1 MSYKTLLTV
10 NGIEFKENEPSKDHV
25 TMKAGGE
32 IKYFVIPKCIREAVH
47 AFSGARMTATNALF
61 LGNGSNTVF
70 SDNGF
75 DGAVIS
81 TKELKEITVNG
92 NEITAECGALLSRL
106 ATVAADASLTGLEFA
121 HGIPGSVG
129 GAVFMNAGAYGGEMK
144 DVLKSVTLFDGSN
157 VKTVNA
163 DEIFFGYRETDFSN
177 HGWLVLSATFL
188 LKKGNQT
195 EIKEKMKELAALRR
209 EKQPLELPSCGSAFK
224 RPEGHFAGKLI
235 EDAGLKGFTVGNMQ
249 VSKKHAGFIVNIGG
263 GTETEL
269 EEIIEKVTEKVYEKF
284 GVTLKPEIRIIR

>member
-224 RPEGHFAGKLI
+224 RPEGHFA
-235 EDAGLKGFTVGNMQ
+235 
-249 VSKKHAGFIVNIGG
+249 
-263 GTETEL
+263 
-269 EEIIEKVTEKVYEKF
+269 
-284 GVTLKPEIRIIR
+284 

>member
-1 MSYKTLLTV
+1 MSYATILQT
-10 NGIEFKENEPSKDHV
+10 NGIAFLENEPSLTHV
-25 TMKAGGE
+25 SMKAGGK
-32 IKYFVIPKCIREAVH
+32 IKYFVIPKTVDEAVY
-47 AFSGARMTATNALF
+47 AFSAAAQADVKAMLF
-61 LGNGSNTVF
+61 GNGTNTVF

-188 LKKGNQT
+188 LKKGNQ
-195 EIKEKMKELAALRR
+195 A
-209 EKQPLELPSCGSAFK
+209 
-224 RPEGHFAGKLI
+224 
-235 EDAGLKGFTVGNMQ
+235 
-249 VSKKHAGFIVNIGG
+249 
-263 GTETEL
+263 
-269 EEIIEKVTEKVYEKF
+269 
-284 GVTLKPEIRIIR
+284 

>member
-1 MSYKTLLTV
+1 MSYATILQT
-10 NGIEFKENEPSKDHV
+10 NGIAFLENEPSLTHV
-25 TMKAGGE
+25 SMKAGGK
-32 IKYFVIPKCIREAVH
+32 IKYFVIPKTVDEAVY
-47 AFSGARMTATNALF
+47 AFSAAAAADVKAMF
-61 LGNGSNTVF
+61 FGNGTNTVF

>member
-1 MSYKTLLTV
+1 MSYTTLLKES
-10 NGIEFKENEPSKDHV
+10 GIDFFENEPSVSHV
-25 TMKAGGE
+25 TMKAGGK
-32 IKYFVIPKCIREAVH
+32 IKYFVVPKTANELVTAFFEAKRCNV
-47 AFSGARMTATNALF
+47 RVIV

-70 SDNGF
+70 ADSGF

-81 TKELKEITVNG
+81 SKELKSIAVNG
-92 NEITAECGALLSRL
+92 EEITAECGVLLSR
-106 ATVAADASLTGLEFA
+106 AAVAAAENSLTGLEFA

-144 DVLKSVTLFDGSN
+144 DVLKSITLFDGSN

-163 DEIFFGYRETDFSN
+163 DEIFFGYRETDFSK
-177 HGWLVLSATFL
+177 HGWLVLSATFVL
-188 LKKGNQT
+188 EKGNQAQ
-195 EIKEKMKELAALRR
+195 IKEKMSELSALRR

-224 RPEGHFAGKLI
+224 RPVGHFAGKLI
-235 EDAGLKGFTVGNMQ
+235 EDAGLKGYTVGKMQ
-249 VSKKHAGFIVNIGG
+249 ISTKHAGFIVNLGG

-269 EEIIEKVTEKVYEKF
+269 SRLMEEVTGIVYEKF